1 MKDLHASAPWR
12 ATLALLGLCVAPAS
26 AAAAIVV
33 DGKLDEAE
41 WAQAQR
47 YDRFVLTDPYSLEP
61 ATSGATT
68 VARLLSTPEG
78 IAVSFEA
85 AQPPSL
91 PRVKPRLTRD
101 QEQLADRVNVMLD
114 FDGDGRNAYSF
125 AVDLSGSIQ
134 DGVVDSE
141 RLLSLDWD
149 TDWHWAVDED
159 AEGWRAEL
167 LIPWS
172 VAPMRG
178 SDAERRSVRV
188 YFSRTLGATGER
200 LAYPAVAPER
210 TRFVSAFEPLEIVQY
225 RKALLQIA
233 PCVTARYDLIDRRVQ
248 TQAGADLFWKPSST
262 FQLSATVNPD
272 FGQVESDDL
281 VVNFDAVETY
291 QSDKRPFFTENQSAF
306 NLTTPDAGRLVHTR
320 RIGGPRDIGAG
331 AGEIDAATKINGSFG
346 RLGYGLLSAF
356 ERGEDGRDFHAARLQ
371 YPLRPGLNLGWLGTY
386 ARRPGLGRSAQVQAV
401 DLSWRRGSELI
412 VNAQALASF
421 IDQAGR
427 ERNGSGAWLRIN
439 WIPSERWDYELEAT
453 HFDRHLDFNDLG
465 FQRRASLNE
474 LELTGAYTRP
484 VADTQSALSTV
495 GWIAELQVRANDA
508 GRQLPTYLRLGHRLD
523 FRSGNR
529 LYLET
534 NLISAGWDD
543 LISRGN
549 GALYRQSRYDFE
561 ATLTS
566 RRYGDWAF
574 EAALLGEPIGLGAR
588 ARWTAR
594 LQANWYPMDTFNAAL
609 ELAPGASGDW
619 LLWERGTAFGRYA
632 QRSHRAALDLGWFPA
647 RRHELRLKSEWI
659 ALRGDRGRGYRLAPD
674 GRLID
679 TAETRPDFAVNRF
692 GLQLRYRYAPSPRSE
707 LFLVYSRGGY
717 VRTEDEGAGTW
728 DLLDE
733 AFALRDD
740 DQFLVKLRHRF

>member
-1 MKDLHASAPWR
+1 MKDHP
-12 ATLALLGLCVAPAS
+12 ATTPRRVVLALLGLCAVPAS
-26 AAAAIVV
+26 AMAAIVV

-41 WAQAQR
+41 WAQAQP
-47 YDRFVLTDPYSLEP
+47 YDRFVLTDPYNLQP
-61 ATSGATT
+61 APGGATT
-68 VARLLSTPEG
+68 VARLVSTPDG
-78 IAVSFEA
+78 IAVAFEA
-85 AQPPSL
+85 TQPSSL
-91 PRVKPRLTRD
+91 PRVKPRLMRD
-101 QEQLADRVNVMLD
+101 QEQLADRVNVMID

-125 AVDLSGSIQ
+125 AVDLSGSVQ
-134 DGVVDSE
+134 DGVVDGE

-149 TDWHWAVDED
+149 TDWSWAVDED
-159 AEGWRAEL
+159 ADGWRAEL

-178 SDAERRSVRV
+178 SDAERRIVRV
-188 YFSRTLGATGER
+188 YFARTLGATGER
-200 LAYPAVAPER
+200 LAYPAVSAER
-210 TRFVSAFEPLEIVQY
+210 GRFVSAFESVEIAQY
-225 RKALLQIA
+225 RKALLQIS
-233 PCVTARYDLIDRRVQ
+233 PYLTARYDLIDRRTHYQ
-248 TQAGADLFWKPSST
+248 SGADLFWKPSST

-272 FGQVESDDL
+272 FGQVESDEL

-320 RIGGPRDIGAG
+320 RIGGPRDTGTGA
-331 AGEIDAATKINGSFG
+331 AEIDAATKIHGSLG

-356 ERGEDGRDFHAARLQ
+356 ERGEDGRGFHAARLQ
-371 YPLRPGLNLGWLGTY
+371 YPLHPGLNIGWLGTY
-386 ARRPGLGRSAQVQAV
+386 AKRPGLRREAQVQAL
-401 DLSWRRGSELI
+401 DLSWRRGSHLI

-421 IDQAGR
+421 IDQGGR
-427 ERNGSGAWLRIN
+427 DRNGSGAWLRIN
-439 WIPSERWDYELEAT
+439 WVPSDRWDYELEAT
-453 HFDRHLDFNDLG
+453 HFDRDLDFNDLG

-484 VADTQSALSTV
+484 VADAASSLSTI
-495 GWIAELQVRANDA
+495 GWIAELQLRANDS

-534 NLISAGWDD
+534 NLIGAGWDD

-549 GALYRQSRYDFE
+549 GALYRTARYDFE

-574 EAALLGEPIGLGAR
+574 EAALLGEPVGLGAR

-594 LQANWYPMDTFNAAL
+594 LKANWYPMDSFNAAL

-619 LLWERGTAFGRYA
+619 LPWDAGTAFGRYA
-632 QRSHRAALDLGWFPA
+632 QRSHRAALELGWFPA

-659 ALRGDRGRGYRLAPD
+659 ALRGDHGRGYELMPG

-717 VRTEDEGAGTW
+717 ARSEAEGNDTW
-728 DLLDE
+728 HLLDG